1 VHKNIHI
8 SRIPSQ
14 KFTDKTDDNSFAQTA
29 NAFAML
35 SQHVDAEELE
45 EVITEDGVRHSINTL
60 RTNCSPGR
68 DDICIEMFKA
78 TANTIVP
85 FLTLL
90 FNDIYNRGIFQASW
104 SKSISLPRDSSQTLT
119 TIGQSR

>member
-1 VHKNIHI
+1 MFKDIWYRTRRTYEEMLRNGLLESRINPKDFWNKIKNNKIVHKNIHI

-45 EVITEDGVRHSINTL
+45 EVITEDEVRHSINTL

-68 DDICIEMFKA
+68 DGICFEMF
-78 TANTIVP
+78 
-85 FLTLL
+85 
-90 FNDIYNRGIFQASW
+90 
-104 SKSISLPRDSSQTLT
+104 
-119 TIGQSR
+119 